1 MVMRI
6 VSVMAV
12 LIMSM
17 VMIKLLY
24 KIYQN
29 PTVFLNRVFTS
40 PLVSVEYP
48 KKPVGSLSI
57 K

>member
-1 MVMRI
+1 MVTRI

-12 LIMSM
+12 LNMSM
-17 VMIKLLY
+17 VALQLLY

-29 PTVFLNRVFTS
+29 PTVFFNRVFTS
-40 PLVSVEYP
+40 PLVNVEYP
-48 KKPVGSLSI
+48 KKLADFSSI

>member
-17 VMIKLLY
+17 VAIQLLY

-29 PTVFLNRVFTS
+29 PTVFLDRVFTS
-40 PLVSVEYP
+40 PLVNVEYP
-48 KKPVGSLSI
+48 KKLVGFSSI

>member
-6 VSVMAV
+6 VSVIAV
-12 LIMSM
+12 LIMIM
-17 VMIKLLY
+17 VMIQLLY

-40 PLVSVEYP
+40 PLANVEYL
-48 KKPVGSLSI
+48 KKPVGSSSI